1 MYKMNYP
8 ENDVDIYARRRGAVM
23 RYTRIARQNRNIYIY
38 IYGYIYMDI
47 YIHKY
52 IYIYT
57 IN

>member
-8 ENDVDIYARRRGAVM
+8 ENDVDIYARKRGAVM
-23 RYTRIARQNRNIYIY
+23 RYTRIDKIASKIEIYIY
-38 IYGYIYMDI
+38 IYLWI
-47 YIHKY
+47 Y